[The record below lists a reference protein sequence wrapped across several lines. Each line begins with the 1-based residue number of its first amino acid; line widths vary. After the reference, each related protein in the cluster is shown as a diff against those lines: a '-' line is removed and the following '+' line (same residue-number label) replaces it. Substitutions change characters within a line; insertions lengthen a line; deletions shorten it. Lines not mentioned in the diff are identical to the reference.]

1 MKSNTKFVELSH
13 HLLQRSQRRG
23 ISSATI
29 QLIARYGYRQHAGGG
44 RFKRIIRSR
53 DGVQLARNK
62 IAVPKEVEKA
72 YGVLII
78 TMEKGLNVITVV
90 TVYPRVKEKWPQAR
104 WKKHRFKG
112 KISRI
117 PLAVRVDQ
125 VLQAS

>member
-1 MKSNTKFVELSH
+1 MKSNTKFIDLSH
-13 HLLQRSQRRG
+13 HLLQRGQRRG

-53 DGVQLARNK
+53 DVVQLVRKK
-62 IAVPKEVEKA
+62 IAAPNEIEKA
-72 YGVLII
+72 CGVLVI
-78 TMEKGLNVITVV
+78 TIEKGFNVITVV

-104 WKKHRFKG
+104 RKTHRFKG
-112 KISRI
+112 KISRM

-125 VLQAS
+125 VFRAS